1 MKQTSLVSNP
11 GSATYSYV
19 NLTKFLSLSELH
31 LLHMQNGHNKPKLAR
46 FLQAQVGQVLWMH
59 LLQSSVQGRFS
70 IHDKHCLSFIFI
82 MEIKLGGLTIS
93 AVSSLPSSEVIVWE
107 TLCGLLMPSSIL
119 YHRKI
124 QRSPA
129 PGWCTQILINP
140 EAENQLVIL
149 FLQRALGFA
158 VCRGIYIHH
167 FWWKTRISSCSFT
180 VHETESLKD
189 SLQDFSTWQW
199 LWLALG
205 CIIQANLTWCT
216 NVLEENTLVS
226 EVLWQK
232 LFA

>member
-19 NLTKFLSLSELH
+19 NLSKFLSLSELH
-31 LLHMQNGHNKPKLAR
+31 LLHMQNEHNKPKLAR

-59 LLQSSVQGRFS
+59 LLQSSGQGRFS

-93 AVSSLPSSEVIVWE
+93 AVSSLPSSEIIVGE

-119 YHRKI
+119 YYRKI
-124 QRSPA
+124 QRSPG

-140 EAENQLVIL
+140 EAENQFVIL

-158 VCRGIYIHH
+158 HCRGYLYPSCL
-167 FWWKTRISSCSFT
+167 FLYVWWKTRMSSCSFT
-180 VHETESLKD
+180 VRETESLKD
-189 SLQDFSTWQW
+189 SLQDFSTWAVVVASTG
-199 LWLALG
+199 LHHTGKSYLMY
-205 CIIQANLTWCT
+205 
-216 NVLEENTLVS
+216 
-226 EVLWQK
+226 
-232 LFA
+232 